1 MRCIFK
7 IFEKQNHGLP
17 LVCIEYAIVDSS
29 HAFQMFIVFVYFFLK
44 TVMSGLNIK
53 WISWFLESPDLIF
66 FKKYFPLRQVLIYKI
81 LQGCLGILPWHCE
94 TQNLMSANKW
104 KVIAVSI
111 MFYQSFLCPVLCSPS
126 VSFWVANSSL
136 RPLHNL
142 TAL

>member
-1 MRCIFK
+1 MHFQNFRKAEPWVAFSLYRICNRWFK
-7 IFEKQNHGLP
+7 PCLS
-17 LVCIEYAIVDSS
+17 D
-29 HAFQMFIVFVYFFLK
+29 VYRFCLFFLK
-44 TVMSGLNIK
+44 NCDEWIKYK

-66 FKKYFPLRQVLIYKI
+66 LKKYFPLRQVLIYKI